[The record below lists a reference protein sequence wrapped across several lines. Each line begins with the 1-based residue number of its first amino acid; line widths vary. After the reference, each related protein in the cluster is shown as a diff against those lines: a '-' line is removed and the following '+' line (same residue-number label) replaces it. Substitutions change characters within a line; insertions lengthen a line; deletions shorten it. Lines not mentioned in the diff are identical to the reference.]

1 MQAPQKP
8 VARYRNRLLAAAA
21 LAVLVWIAF
30 FDSHSL
36 QRRATWWQESR
47 QLQQEN
53 EALRERIHAVET
65 SLERGLTDEDVERIA
80 REQYGM
86 RRPGETVYP
95 QRQER

>member
-1 MQAPQKP
+1 MQASPRLL
-8 VARYRNRLLAAAA
+8 ARYRVRLLVAAG

-36 QRRATWWQESR
+36 QRRATWWQETK
-47 QLQQEN
+47 QLRHEN
-53 EALRERIHAVET
+53 DALRERIQTIES

-95 QRQER
+95 QKHER